1 VGKFLGHQ
9 KQIGDQ
15 NGGEVMEGST
25 RDDIRSLLKEF
36 GVRADEAMVMHLAR
50 NPDIDNL
57 LIRLNLEDL
66 TEYGEESPALPLS
79 LTVEGE
85 IKRQS

>member
-1 VGKFLGHQ
+1 
-9 KQIGDQ
+9 
-15 NGGEVMEGST
+15 MEGST

-36 GVRADEAMVMHLAR
+36 GVRADEAMITHLAR
-50 NPDIDNL
+50 NPDIDTL

-66 TEYGEESPALPLS
+66 TEYGEASPVPSLS
-79 LTVEGE
+79 LTVEGV